1 MPRTKIVCTIGP
13 ASSSPQT
20 LERLIGAGMNVARL
34 NFSHGT
40 HEGHGEAIAS
50 IRGIADWL
58 GVPVAIMQDLSGTK
72 NRIGQIAEGA
82 ISVES
87 GALLTLTARDVPG
100 DQGEISIGYPD
111 LVNDV
116 HPGDPLLLNDG
127 AVELEVLE
135 TSGEDIKCLVKIG
148 GQLSSHKGIN
158 LPTRSIGVP
167 GLTNKDRRDLAFGI
181 QHQVDYVALSF
192 VRSAS
197 DVLEG
202 KRFMEERGIHIP
214 LIGKIE
220 KHEALNNIDEIIEA
234 VDGIMVARGDL
245 GVDMPLEKVPLA
257 QKMLIG
263 KSNAAGKP
271 VITATQML
279 SSMVQA
285 PRPTR
290 AEAADVANAV
300 LDGTDALMLSEETAV
315 GDYPVESVAIMAR
328 IATDA
333 ESGLSQSTGAAR
345 RGIKGVKELPEAV
358 GRAACDLADEVDA
371 ACIVTFT
378 QSGST
383 ASLVAKCRP
392 RQPILALTPLE
403 STYRRLSM
411 VWGVVPVLGGGM
423 DNTDEMIANALS
435 EALRSGLAKRGQRVV
450 VTAGVPVGV
459 SGTTNLIKVEVL

>member
-13 ASSSPQT
+13 ASRSPHV
-20 LERLIGAGMNVARL
+20 LEQLIGAGMNVARL

-40 HEGHGEAIAS
+40 QGEHGEVIAS
-50 IRGIADWL
+50 IRVIAGRL

-72 NRIGQIAEGA
+72 IRIGQIAAGA
-82 ISVES
+82 ISVEP

-100 DQGEISIGYPD
+100 DQREISVGYPD

-135 TSGEDIKCLVKIG
+135 TSGQDIKCLVKIG
-148 GQLSSHKGIN
+148 GQLSSRKGIN
-158 LPTRSIGVP
+158 LPTRSIGAP
-167 GLTNKDRRDLAFGI
+167 SLTDKDRHDLAFGI

-192 VRSAS
+192 LRSS
-197 DVLEG
+197 VDVQEAT
-202 KRFMEERGIHIP
+202 RFMEERGTHIP

-220 KHEALNNIDEIIEA
+220 KHEALNNIDEIIQA

-245 GVDMPLEKVPLA
+245 GVDTPLEKVPLA

-279 SSMVQA
+279 RSMVQA

-290 AEAADVANAV
+290 AEVADVANAV

-315 GDYPVESVAIMAR
+315 GEYPVESVEIMAR
-328 IATDA
+328 IAQDA
-333 ESGLSQSTGAAR
+333 ETGLSQSTGEAQQ
-345 RGIKGVKELPEAV
+345 GIKSVRESPEAV
-358 GRAACDLADEVDA
+358 GRAACDLADDVDA

-411 VWGVVPVLGGGM
+411 VWGVVPVLGSGM
-423 DNTDEMIANALS
+423 GNTDEMIANALS
-435 EALRSGLAKRGQRVV
+435 EALRSGLAQRGQRVV
-450 VTAGVPVGV
+450 VTAGVPVGAP
-459 SGTTNLIKVEVL
+459 GTTNLIKVDVL